1 MSAAPRVGDAGR
13 HGIGAA
19 HAMNGRVR
27 RASISWIGGTPVPPR
42 LLRLSSPFARRWL
55 ARLFPLALAT
65 TTLAAC
71 NEQPPDLREW
81 RPSDHDHTTNPGN
94 DQVEGG
100 PDAGTAPEL
109 AAHGLNE
116 VVIVAWEQNCVRCHG
131 RFGRGDGPQG
141 PMVHAADLTNAKWQA
156 TVSDDDVFK
165 LIRDGRGL
173 MPAFPLP
180 DDTLH
185 ALVQLIRLLGQATAP
200 PASASAA
207 PAGSAPRSPHATSGA
222 APSASTSGSAHA
234 SAASPH
240 ATRSG
245 APSAAP
251 AASR

>member
-1 MSAAPRVGDAGR
+1 
-13 HGIGAA
+13 
-19 HAMNGRVR
+19 MNGRVR
-27 RASISWIGGTPVPPR
+27 RASISSVGGTSTPPLVSR
-42 LLRLSSPFARRWL
+42 LLSPFSRRRL
-55 ARLFPLALAT
+55 ACVFPLVLAT
-65 TTLAAC
+65 ATLTAC

-81 RPSDHDHTTNPGN
+81 RPSDHDHTTNPGT

-156 TVSDDDVFK
+156 TVSDDDILKF
-165 LIRDGRGL
+165 IRDGRGL

-200 PASASAA
+200 AASASAA
-207 PAGSAPRSPHATSGA
+207 PSGSAPRSPHAVSGGAASAGA
-222 APSASTSGSAHA
+222 APHP
-234 SAASPH
+234 SAASPR
-240 ATRSG
+240 AAR
-245 APSAAP
+245 SAAP
-251 AASR
+251 PAAHGATAAPASSR

>member
-1 MSAAPRVGDAGR
+1 
-13 HGIGAA
+13 
-19 HAMNGRVR
+19 MNGRVR
-27 RASISWIGGTPVPPR
+27 RASISWIGGIPTPPR
-42 LLRLSSPFARRWL
+42 ALRLPSPFSRRWL
-55 ARLFPLALAT
+55 ACLFALAT
-65 TTLAAC
+65 ATLTAC

-81 RPSDHDHTTNPGN
+81 HPSDHDHTTNPGN

-156 TVSDDDVFK
+156 TASDDDIFK
-165 LIRDGRGL
+165 FIRDGRGL

-180 DDTLH
+180 DETLR

-200 PASASAA
+200 GASASAA
-207 PAGSAPRSPHATSGA
+207 PAGSAPRSPHALTA
-222 APSASTSGSAHA
+222 AAASASNSASPHA

-240 ATRSG
+240 APRSA
-245 APSAAP
+245 APPAAHAPIAAP